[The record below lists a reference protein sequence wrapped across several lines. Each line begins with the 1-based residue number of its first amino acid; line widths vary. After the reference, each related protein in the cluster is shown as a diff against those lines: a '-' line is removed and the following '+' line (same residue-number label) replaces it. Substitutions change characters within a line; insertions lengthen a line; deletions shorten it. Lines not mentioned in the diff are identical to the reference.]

1 MVGKDFEALLKV
13 SDCFKFLGY
22 CVYRTQL
29 LIQVRGIGT
38 ISPVFLWTIFS
49 KHPTGKIP
57 FSLPEQSITPLADSK
72 NSNPAAKEI
81 NETQLNHCA
90 NLQCSG

>member
-1 MVGKDFEALLKV
+1 MVGKDFETLLKA
-13 SDCFKFLGY
+13 SDCLKSASGL
-22 CVYRTQL
+22 CNKTQL

-49 KHPTGKIP
+49 KHSIGKIP

-72 NSNPAAKEI
+72 NSNPAAKET
-81 NETQLNHCA
+81 N
-90 NLQCSG
+90 